1 MGDRLFDDNW
11 FDDGDNAGDEFAST
25 DPFEGLTKRDQ
36 DVFFKVLD
44 MIPDDKREVAMDYF
58 LDHPQKIRAVVAGV
72 RLQKDMLAKKDAPG
86 LNKLFEEER
95 IVFQNAD
102 ATVV

>member
-1 MGDRLFDDNW
+1 MGDHFFADEW
-11 FDDGDNAGDEFAST
+11 FNDEAVEGDEFASR

-44 MIPDDKREVAMDYF
+44 MIPDDKREAAMDYF
-58 LDHPQKIRAVVAGV
+58 LDHPQKIQAVVAGV
-72 RLQKDMLAKKDAPG
+72 KIQKELLAKKDAIG

-95 IVFQNAD
+95 ILFQNAGL
-102 ATVV
+102 AV